1 MANTS
6 GPWSAVSLTR
16 PFRGFETAPKSENL
30 IPLEE
35 PVPVSQP
42 GPATRSD
49 FDVLQDRIRDE
60 IAIHPADRTRILG
73 TVAQSTLSYFNA
85 DGIAIALA
93 TEGTVR
99 CVMSSGPAA
108 PDIGTELNVE
118 TGISGISYRERT
130 SQYCFDARTDPRVDG
145 AACEALGIRSILIS
159 PIIVQGEIA
168 GLIELFSARD
178 YVFGPGDVR
187 VLETVTAMLAA
198 ALTNNDLAEVDQ
210 VPGPQPA
217 LNESGRNVA
226 PEFKPL
232 GNMQSQPDD
241 ELIAKLRSNATTAS
255 KPTIVSGILR
265 RGREPRTR
273 RLLSFFV
280 IAVAVLLA
288 VFALVRLMKAN
299 MGRATASSTA
309 MRPHMEYVTPAE
321 GLIDV
326 TPRKTSRTRNIPKT
340 ENLPYPP
347 TVPKSTSS
355 NLEAAGT
362 RAEPTLP
369 PSLATSSDG
378 AKVLGDVIASASPSK
393 AEAVVTPPSKPAV
406 SEVVVGKLDKSAVPI
421 YPQIAKIAR
430 VEGVVVLRASVDREG
445 RVREVS
451 VVSGHPMLTAA
462 AADAVKRWRYK
473 PYLLNGEPVEAET
486 TIQINFTLP
495 K

>member
-1 MANTS
+1 
-6 GPWSAVSLTR
+6 
-16 PFRGFETAPKSENL
+16 
-30 IPLEE
+30 
-35 PVPVSQP
+35 
-42 GPATRSD
+42 
-49 FDVLQDRIRDE
+49 
-60 IAIHPADRTRILG
+60 
-73 TVAQSTLSYFNA
+73 
-85 DGIAIALA
+85 
-93 TEGTVR
+93 
-99 CVMSSGPAA
+99 
-108 PDIGTELNVE
+108 
-118 TGISGISYRERT
+118 
-130 SQYCFDARTDPRVDG
+130 
-145 AACEALGIRSILIS
+145 
-159 PIIVQGEIA
+159 
-168 GLIELFSARD
+168 
-178 YVFGPGDVR
+178 
-187 VLETVTAMLAA
+187 
-198 ALTNNDLAEVDQ
+198 
-210 VPGPQPA
+210 
-217 LNESGRNVA
+217 
-226 PEFKPL
+226 
-232 GNMQSQPDD
+232 MQSQPDD

-255 KPTIVSGILR
+255 KPTNVSGILR

-309 MRPHMEYVTPAE
+309 MRPHVEYVTPAE

-355 NLEAAGT
+355 NFEAAGT